1 MSSSSSDPTQLAL
14 AHLSGMATA
23 YPDLASVYEN
33 LSSLYSRKLWHQLTL
48 ASLEFLSSP
57 QTTLRTTPEGE
68 SSHLAYLQKVV
79 LPIDKKLN
87 SLSLA
92 RMAALVAF
100 SLPDGTD
107 VLTSLLDQKQRLGS
121 AAALYIESR
130 LGLLKLSLL
139 ARQGANLAVEPS
151 LSILEDIQNTIERNR
166 PILQQLADTESE
178 AAIVH
183 SSFYETAM
191 TYRKAV
197 GPPEGYYKEAIQ
209 YVAYTNLSEL
219 SQQDRYSL
227 AVDLSLSALTGDGV
241 FNFGEV
247 VTSGAPILKAL
258 EGTEMGY
265 LVKLL
270 ECGSRGDVIGFQVVA
285 DANREAIGRQPSLV
299 SRAEAVKEKITLLA
313 LVNMV
318 FERPSLERTL
328 LFEDIAERVG
338 VPLEQVEW
346 VIMRALSLKLIEGTM
361 DQVEQTVD
369 VTWVMPRVLNTK
381 QMEELAGRFGEWAVK
396 VSKTRDYMLEHTGA
410 LLNQ

>member
-1 MSSSSSDPTQLAL
+1 
-14 AHLSGMATA
+14 
-23 YPDLASVYEN
+23 
-33 LSSLYSRKLWHQLTL
+33 
-48 ASLEFLSSP
+48 
-57 QTTLRTTPEGE
+57 
-68 SSHLAYLQKVV
+68 LAYLQKVV

-87 SLSLA
+87 PLSLA

-107 VLTSLLDQKQRLGS
+107 VLTSLLGQKQRLGS

-139 ARQGANLAVEPS
+139 ARQGANLTVEPS

-219 SQQDRYSL
+219 SQGDRYSL

-270 ECGSRGDVIGFQVVA
+270 ECGSRGDVIGFQAVA

-369 VTWVMPRVLNTK
+369 VTWVMPRVLNTT
-381 QMEELAGRFGEWAVK
+381 QMGELASRFGEWAVK